1 VKASIAFFL
10 SRICV
15 RRWQLL
21 TIWVIMSAVIIFSI
35 YYIFLIIFQCH
46 PVSYFWTQFAGE
58 SGSCVASV
66 VIAGSTYA
74 HGAIN
79 IWSDFTLCTLPILLV
94 WNLNMNLRT
103 KISVALILSLGAL

>member
-21 TIWVIMSAVIIFSI
+21 TVWAAVSVVVVFSI

-58 SGSCVASV
+58 SGSCVSPV
-66 VIAGSTYA
+66 VIAGSTYT
-74 HGAIN
+74 HGEIN
-79 IWSDFTLCTLPILLV
+79 IWSDFTLCTLPIPLV